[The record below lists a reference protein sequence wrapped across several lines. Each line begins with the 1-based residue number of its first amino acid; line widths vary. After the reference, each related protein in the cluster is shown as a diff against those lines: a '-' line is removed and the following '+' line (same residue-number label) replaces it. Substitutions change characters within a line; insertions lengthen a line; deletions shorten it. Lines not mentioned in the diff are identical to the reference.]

1 MSKEETVELKLDHR
15 FLEDIRATLERN
27 PWMGYESL
35 EEFILDA
42 TRRRLEDVREWER
55 SKRRLG
61 KK

>member
-1 MSKEETVELKLDHR
+1 MSQEETVELKVDKR
-15 FLEDIRATLERN
+15 FLDDIRATLERN

-42 TRRRLEDVREWER
+42 IRRRLEDVREWER
-55 SKRRLG
+55 AKRRVG